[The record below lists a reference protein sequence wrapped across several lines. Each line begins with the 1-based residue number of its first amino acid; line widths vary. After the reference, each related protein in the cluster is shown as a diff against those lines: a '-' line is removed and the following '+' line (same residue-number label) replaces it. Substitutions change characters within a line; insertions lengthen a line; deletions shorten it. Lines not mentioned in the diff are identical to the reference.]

1 MRLYLVMAR
10 LCISEAIQ
18 YRVESSIYFLYEV
31 LPPIMMVFLW
41 VAAYES
47 QPMVAGFT
55 LGEML
60 GYTVGVMVLRAA
72 VTVHVE
78 WALDYEIRQG
88 QLSTHLTRPFN
99 YWLYLLT
106 DSLAWKAVRLALV
119 GPLALMALLLLG
131 PWIGTVTLAWERL
144 PLLAVSLA
152 LAYAVCFF
160 LKLCV
165 GFIGFWTNDI
175 VGITTLYEVI
185 ASVLGGI
192 LFPIVLL
199 PDWLHTVARL
209 LPIQAIYTI
218 PLNILLGK
226 SAGMDALAGIGLQ
239 LGWIVVLWALAMVLW
254 RAGLKQYESV
264 GG

>member
-1 MRLYLVMAR
+1 MRLYITMAR
-10 LCISEAIQ
+10 LCVAEALQ

-31 LPPIMMVFLW
+31 LPPIMMAFLW

-47 QPMVAGFT
+47 QPTVAGFT

-60 GYTVGVMVLRAA
+60 GYTLGVMVLRAI

-78 WALDYEIRQG
+78 WALDFEIRQG
-88 QLSTHLTRPFN
+88 LLSTHLTRPFN

-106 DSLAWKAVRLALV
+106 DSLAWKSVRLALV
-119 GPLALMALLLLG
+119 VPLALVGLWLLG
-131 PWIGTVTLAWERL
+131 PWIGTVTLAWDRL
-144 PLLAVSLA
+144 PLLAVSIV
-152 LAYAVCFF
+152 LAYAVYFF

-199 PDWLHTVARL
+199 PDWLQAVARL

-226 SAGMDALAGIGLQ
+226 STGIDALLGIALQ
-239 LGWIVVLWALAMVLW
+239 LGWIVGLWGLATLLW
-254 RAGLKQYESV
+254 RAGLKRYESV